1 MKACLYA
8 YVSLESVHV
17 VYEVVAVV
25 STQDDVSENENE
37 DMTDNENEKNDAD
50 PSVSLARSPLLGYI
64 SVLNVGGKSKIGRP
78 PPLQRQPQ

>member
-1 MKACLYA
+1 MYA

-37 DMTDNENEKNDAD
+37 DMTDNENEKDAD